1 MLPYN
6 VRRHVSATKHISLM
20 RIYTTNYFVVPRF
33 DMQIHGGSE
42 NLLIEGKKTRF
53 WPNTSLYLSLPLNF
67 NYSKCSSIFFS
78 FLLLLLR
85 SLDRFFFIKQIFS
98 SSIFSFN
105 RVDKAS
111 PARKYF
117 LYLWILYNETRNEN
131 KTVLF
136 ELFTKIRLP
145 KNNWDSGAGYH
156 SVTPW
161 WSATL
166 RAHRGALSRSY

>member
-98 SSIFSFN
+98 SSIFSIASTR
-105 RVDKAS
+105 RVPLENISSIFESYITRHVMKTK
-111 PARKYF
+111 RF
-117 LYLWILYNETRNEN
+117 YLNYSQRLGFGRIIGI
-131 KTVLF
+131 V
-136 ELFTKIRLP
+136 ELAT
-145 KNNWDSGAGYH
+145 
-156 SVTPW
+156 TPR

-166 RAHRGALSRSY
+166 RAHRGALSY

>member
-20 RIYTTNYFVVPRF
+20 RIYTTNYFVVPQF

-42 NLLIEGKKTRF
+42 NLLIEGKKNEILTEHV
-53 WPNTSLYLSLPLNF
+53 SLPLNF

-78 FLLLLLR
+78 FLLLLLLR

-145 KNNWDSGAGYH
+145 ENNWDSGAGHH
-156 SVTPW
+156 SVTPR